1 MKTSRPESTE
11 SRGKLTS
18 CFHCGGTDLNEQD
31 VEELI
36 STDRYVVRCRVS
48 ATVCHRC
55 GERYFSPQTVR
66 DLQAIR
72 ARIGAG
78 DLSGLRE
85 AGTLLEPAA

>member
-1 MKTSRPESTE
+1 MTITGE
-11 SRGKLTS
+11 LTR
-18 CFHCGGTDLNEQD
+18 CFHCGGTDLGEQD

-66 DLQAIR
+66 DFEAIR
-72 ARIGAG
+72 ARIDIG
-78 DLSGLRE
+78 DLRGLRE
-85 AGTLLEPAA
+85 AGKLLEPAA

>member
-1 MKTSRPESTE
+1 MTTSRRERAE
-11 SRGKLTS
+11 SRGKLTQ
-18 CFHCGGTDLNEQD
+18 CFNCGGTDLGEQD
-31 VEELI
+31 VEELV
-36 STDRYVVRCRVS
+36 SMDRYVVRCKVS

-66 DLQAIR
+66 DFEAIR
-72 ARIGAG
+72 ARVGAG